1 MAHSCVTDFG
11 TLRMFAMFP
20 CCVASESVMEISGS
34 QSQTPTA
41 GQNQTV
47 LSEPVLWDSTFRSVI
62 QLVVQCL
69 LESVYARRG
78 IAQNLGRSR
87 QTFRHRQ
94 AWRNIR
100 PGRDVHSGSPTSFH
114 SEGRRSGNRTT
125 VVLENQ
131 IYEVPPREDYVS
143 NFMRQLSQES
153 QEIGAVRQTDI
164 SLHRLHQ
171 YHPYSTNADLTSR
184 RRHHHLRERRMATTL
199 TRVGGHPQH
208 RNRWSG
214 WRRQVLQQ
222 MDREGSELYHRSID
236 DIEST
241 SRNGGPMQQEEA
253 GRMLGIEH
261 SAERGA
267 EFTERQYSRDDSP
280 RTNSG
285 QGDLLS
291 EADGERGT
299 WVSSSDSDFTG
310 RQFSSSGSLA
320 ELFDHLLQQFY
331 REAIMWIF
339 VTTVWHPQQENL
351 RQMLSIIADVVHEP
365 WVSVTTSMLQ
375 GFMTGIRLSYD
386 SQFQSLLGILNPL
399 SGLDSLSSS
408 TAAFLRAQSLMFS
421 INLAPRQLLHRFSGI
436 VMNAMTVMIQQH
448 SARII
453 DQPRW

>member
-1 MAHSCVTDFG
+1 
-11 TLRMFAMFP
+11 
-20 CCVASESVMEISGS
+20 
-34 QSQTPTA
+34 
-41 GQNQTV
+41 
-47 LSEPVLWDSTFRSVI
+47 
-62 QLVVQCL
+62 
-69 LESVYARRG
+69 
-78 IAQNLGRSR
+78 
-87 QTFRHRQ
+87 
-94 AWRNIR
+94 
-100 PGRDVHSGSPTSFH
+100 
-114 SEGRRSGNRTT
+114 
-125 VVLENQ
+125 
-131 IYEVPPREDYVS
+131 
-143 NFMRQLSQES
+143 MRQLSQES
-153 QEIGAVRQTDI
+153 QEIGAVQQTDI

-199 TRVGGHPQH
+199 TRVGGLPQH
-208 RNRWSG
+208 RNRMSG

-285 QGDLLS
+285 RGDLLG

-351 RQMLSIIADVVHEP
+351 RHMLSIIADVVHEP